1 MQKGKLRT
9 EQEESACRAC
19 PPPPQRCPRLSAA
32 FSISPEKGVR
42 DLTVSVAGA
51 LVHMSL
57 PVAGLELV
65 ASRVSLDVP
74 LCMLGKDFRV
84 AGRDPR
90 RLYRARDWGSIRGG
104 RESCQDHAFS
114 GRRASPPS
122 LAEGLEANG
131 GQDTAGAQK
140 RK

>member
-1 MQKGKLRT
+1 M
-9 EQEESACRAC
+9 RAHL
-19 PPPPQRCPRLSAA
+19 PPQRCPRLSAA